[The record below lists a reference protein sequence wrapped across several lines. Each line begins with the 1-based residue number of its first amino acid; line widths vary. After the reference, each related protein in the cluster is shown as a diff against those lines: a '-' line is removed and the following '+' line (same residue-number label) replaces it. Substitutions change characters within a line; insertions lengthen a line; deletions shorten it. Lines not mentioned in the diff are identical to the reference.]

1 MIDRKTVLFCL
12 SQGLVVCL
20 SQCVRVFTSANVLY
34 GCLRVCVCVCVCFFS
49 CVRHTAAC
57 TSLKKKKQASFEGS
71 GKSKKKHRG
80 PSYFAG
86 RALPPGRDTLE
97 GIFVSHVC
105 AIEFMWIVLLWVDST
120 ERHLYCCSPFLLL
133 LLLSTTCD
141 RAARIQEMSQVV
153 CLWFCA

>member
-1 MIDRKTVLFCL
+1 MFVTVRSGVYECK
-12 SQGLVVCL
+12 CA
-20 SQCVRVFTSANVLY
+20 VRVFTCV
-34 GCLRVCVCVCVCFFS
+34 CVCVCVCVCFFS

-97 GIFVSHVC
+97 GIVSHVC
-105 AIEFMWIVLLWVDST
+105 AIEFI
-120 ERHLYCCSPFLLL
+120 
-133 LLLSTTCD
+133 
-141 RAARIQEMSQVV
+141 
-153 CLWFCA
+153 